1 MRCTSS
7 LVLIT
12 SVQNA
17 KSYPFTG
24 LRVAAFTS
32 ATRRPSSGG
41 WTSSLTGLP
50 LGVLGSCEHVSVLLE
65 EISMAAL
72 IRGHNV
78 FIYYNNKHSCKMDY
92 KK

>member
-1 MRCTSS
+1 MQNRTLS
-7 LVLIT
+7 LGCVLLP
-12 SVQNA
+12 S
-17 KSYPFTG
+17 P
-24 LRVAAFTS
+24 S

-50 LGVLGSCEHVSVLLE
+50 LRVLGSCEHVSVLLE